1 VVLQTACPA
10 VALYLVLLI
19 CCVITLLFN
28 YFFNNMASS
37 SINIQGVK
45 GGSQQ
50 HNEREKDLDYVKK
63 ELSYLNTS
71 YKTCTI
77 SEAKKATEKIYV
89 EKVGQKLQ
97 EKTAL
102 VREGVLVVENHHT
115 IEDLKKLGSSLEN
128 AFGIK
133 TLQIY
138 IHKDE
143 GHQKD
148 GQWKPNLHAHMVF
161 DWQDKTTGKSI
172 KLGRQQMSQMQT
184 ITAESLGMERGI
196 PSDVKHLN
204 SVQFKVQAEEQ
215 RLIEAYSLDNDPQA
229 LKKERERREALQKE
243 NEALEAKIEAL
254 KMESSL
260 QKMNIEFLK
269 EKEQSIKQEIE
280 KQQSQSKGISR

>member
-1 VVLQTACPA
+1 
-10 VALYLVLLI
+10 
-19 CCVITLLFN
+19 
-28 YFFNNMASS
+28 MASS

-63 ELSYLNTS
+63 ELTHLNSS
-71 YKTCTI
+71 YKICTVA
-77 SEAKKATEKIYV
+77 EAKKETEKIYV

-161 DWQDKTTGKSI
+161 DWQDKSTGKSI

-184 ITAESLGMERGI
+184 IVADSLGMERGI

-204 SVQFKVQAEEQ
+204 AVQFKVQAEEQ
-215 RLIEAYSLDNDPQA
+215 RLIEAHGLDNS
-229 LKKERERREALQKE
+229 LEKLRKEAERRELLEKE
-243 NEALEAKIEAL
+243 NKALEAKIEAL
-254 KMESSL
+254 KLESSL
-260 QKMNIEFLK
+260 QKMNIDFLK
-269 EKEQSIKQEIE
+269 EKEQAIKVEIE
-280 KQQSQSKGISR
+280 NKQSKGHGMSR

>member
-1 VVLQTACPA
+1 
-10 VALYLVLLI
+10 
-19 CCVITLLFN
+19 
-28 YFFNNMASS
+28 MASS
-37 SINIQGVK
+37 SINVQAIK

-63 ELSYLNTS
+63 ELSHLNSS
-71 YKTCTI
+71 YKTCTVA
-77 SEAKKATEKIYV
+77 EAKAATEKVYV

-102 VREGVLVVENHHT
+102 VREGVLLVENHHT
-115 IEDLKKLGSSLEN
+115 IDDLKKLGSKLEA

-161 DWQDKTTGKSI
+161 DWQNKDTGRSI
-172 KLGRQQMSQMQT
+172 KLNRQQMSQMQT
-184 ITAESLGMERGI
+184 ITAESLGMERGV

-204 SVQFKVQAEEQ
+204 AVQFKVQIEEQ
-215 RLIEAYSLDNDPQA
+215 RLIEAHGLDNS
-229 LKKERERREALQKE
+229 LEKLRKEAEQRQLLEKE
-243 NEALEAKIEAL
+243 NKALEAKIEAL
-254 KMESSL
+254 KVESSL

>member
-1 VVLQTACPA
+1 
-10 VALYLVLLI
+10 
-19 CCVITLLFN
+19 
-28 YFFNNMASS
+28 MASS
-37 SINIQGVK
+37 SINVQAIK

-63 ELSYLNTS
+63 ELSHLNSS
-71 YKTCTI
+71 YKTCTVA
-77 SEAKKATEKIYV
+77 EAKEATEKVYV

-97 EKTAL
+97 AKTAL
-102 VREGVLVVENHHT
+102 VREGVLGVENHHT
-115 IEDLKKLGSSLEN
+115 IDDLKKLGSKLEA

-161 DWQDKTTGKSI
+161 DWQNKDTGRSI
-172 KLGRQQMSQMQT
+172 KLHRQQMSQMQT
-184 ITAESLGMERGI
+184 ITAESLDKERGI

-204 SVQFKVQAEEQ
+204 AVQFKVQIEEQ
-215 RLIEAYSLDNDPQA
+215 RLIEAHGLDNS
-229 LKKERERREALQKE
+229 LEKLRKEAERRELLEKE
-243 NEALEAKIEAL
+243 NNALEAKIEAL
-254 KMESSL
+254 KVESSL

>member
-1 VVLQTACPA
+1 
-10 VALYLVLLI
+10 
-19 CCVITLLFN
+19 
-28 YFFNNMASS
+28 MASS

-77 SEAKKATEKIYV
+77 SEAKKATEKVYV

-102 VREGVLVVENHHT
+102 VREGVLLVEDHHT
-115 IEDLKKLGSSLEN
+115 IEDLKKLGSKLED

-215 RLIEAYSLDNDPQA
+215 RLIEAHGLDNS
-229 LKKERERREALQKE
+229 LEKLRKEAERRRLLEKE
-243 NEALEAKIEAL
+243 NKALEVKIEAL
-254 KMESSL
+254 KLESSL
-260 QKMNIEFLK
+260 QKMNIDFLK
-269 EKEQSIKQEIE
+269 EKEQAIKIEIE
-280 KQQSQSKGISR
+280 NKQSRGQGMSR

>member
-1 VVLQTACPA
+1 
-10 VALYLVLLI
+10 
-19 CCVITLLFN
+19 
-28 YFFNNMASS
+28 MAAS

-50 HNEREKDLDYVKK
+50 HNEREKELDYVKK
-63 ELSYLNTS
+63 ELAHLNSS
-71 YKTCTI
+71 YKTCTVA
-77 SEAKKATEKIYV
+77 EAKKETGKIYV

-115 IEDLKKLGSSLEN
+115 IDDLKKLGSKLE
-128 AFGIK
+128 ATFGIK

-161 DWQDKTTGKSI
+161 DWQNKDTGRSI
-172 KLGRQQMSQMQT
+172 KLNRQQMSQMQT
-184 ITAESLGMERGI
+184 IVADSLGMERGI

-204 SVQFKVQAEEQ
+204 AVQFKVQVEEQ
-215 RLIEAYSLDNDPQA
+215 RLIEAHGLDNS
-229 LKKERERREALQKE
+229 LEKLRKEAERRELLEKE
-243 NEALEAKIEAL
+243 NKALEAKIEAL
-254 KMESSL
+254 KLESSL
-260 QKMNIEFLK
+260 QKMNIDFLK
-269 EKEQSIKQEIE
+269 EKEQAIKIEIE
-280 KQQSQSKGISR
+280 NKQSRGQGMSR